1 MTDIKIVELER
12 EATYPA
18 PVLACPLQLDVMDP
32 EGRLWPLLKV
42 RLHSS
47 QLQLKRLN
55 EQDPLPKS
63 ERHVLLLVDNP
74 LMSPVYEELERK
86 VPGKRPLIF
95 VGDVKNTQLVR
106 RAMRIGAV
114 DFLPY
119 DCDPSELWSALG
131 RIATQ
136 LNASA
141 ELAPVTV
148 VVNGK
153 SGSGVSFI
161 CANLGHALSKQR
173 KVALLDANLQYGS
186 LTDYLNIKDKQGSLA
201 DAMARAT
208 ELDSMA
214 LAGMVSQAREQ
225 LDVLPSSSVPLSEE
239 RPVSAKQCAQLLHL
253 VRSQYGLVLV
263 DMSRGPESWN
273 LPILESAEHVLVV
286 MQQSL
291 SGLRETIYLLKQLR
305 HELGIGK
312 NKIILLINR
321 YDKKKD
327 VSIKEIEKATEI
339 KQIVTLANDFALAE
353 TCTDLGQLVVE
364 VKSNHKLV
372 AMFESITTSLL
383 AKPGAQEANKPGLFK
398 RLLGRHS

>member
-1 MTDIKIVELER
+1 MTDAKIVELER
-12 EATYPA
+12 ETAHPA
-18 PVLACPLQLDVMDP
+18 PVLSCPLQLDVIDP

-47 QLQLKRLN
+47 QLQLKRLS
-55 EQDPLPKS
+55 EQESLPKN

-74 LMSPVYEELERK
+74 LMAPVYEELERK
-86 VPGKRPLIF
+86 APSKRPLIF
-95 VGDVKNTQLVR
+95 VGDAKNTQLVR
-106 RAMRIGAV
+106 RAMRMGAV
-114 DFLPY
+114 DFLPH

-153 SGSGVSFI
+153 SGSGASFI
-161 CANLGHALSKQR
+161 CANLGHALSKKH

-186 LTDYLNIKDKQGSLA
+186 LTDYLNIKEKQGSLA

-225 LDVLPSSSVPLSEE
+225 LDLLPSSSVSLSEE
-239 RPVSAKQCAQLLHL
+239 RPVSARQCAQLLHL
-253 VRSQYGLVLV
+253 VRSQYSQVLV

-273 LPILESAEHVLVV
+273 LPMLESADHVLVV

-291 SGLRETIYLLKQLR
+291 SGLRETIYLLRQLKQ
-305 HELGIGK
+305 ELGISK
-312 NKIILLINR
+312 NKIILLVNR

-327 VSIKEIEKATEI
+327 VSLKEIEKATEI
-339 KQIVTLANDFALAE
+339 KQIQTLANDFALAE

-383 AKPGAQEANKPGLFK
+383 TKPGAPQGHKPGLFK
-398 RLLGRHS
+398 RLLGRH